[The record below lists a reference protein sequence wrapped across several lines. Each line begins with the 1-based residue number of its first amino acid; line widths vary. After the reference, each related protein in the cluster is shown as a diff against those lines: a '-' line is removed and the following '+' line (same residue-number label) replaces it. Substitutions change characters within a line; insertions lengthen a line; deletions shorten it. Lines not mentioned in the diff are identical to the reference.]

1 MVRLVSLSTAIAA
14 ALIAAPFSSTLLSST
29 ALAQEAKRP
38 VMSPKVLTVIP
49 PDLLP
54 EETATGPIATKEITA
69 NIPNLQYVPNFEEKT
84 NTLFERSK
92 QHVYRRTIWGYE
104 FSFKPLRMVDVDIPQ
119 AEGRMKRKLIW
130 YMVYRIRNLGGHLA
144 PAATDARIENAKPEE
159 NPKFAQRYQKVDVKK
174 VDDLKDVFPPP
185 AFFPSFVLRCN
196 QFDWDSGKGEAT
208 EYLDKVIP
216 AALPVIEKREQ
227 IERFTGK
234 PLFDSVTISGQKIP
248 LSTEDEDNS
257 VWGVAMWEDV
267 DPRADFIS
275 IAVGGLTNANKYKEF
290 AEPKAGEPVG
300 KNREYLKKNLI
311 LLFWRPS
318 DTIAQSEK
326 EIRFGFP
333 TDPDVEAR
341 ALKVFGLTSPVDYYW
356 DYR

>member
-14 ALIAAPFSSTLLSST
+14 LALSSAALSST
-29 ALAQEAKRP
+29 VSAQEAKRP
-38 VMSPKVLTVIP
+38 VMSPKVLTVIE

-69 NIPNLQYVPNFEEKT
+69 NIPNLQYTPNFEEKT
-84 NTLFERSK
+84 NTLFEKSK

-104 FSFKPLRMVDVDIPQ
+104 FSFKPLRMIDVDIPQ
-119 AEGRMKRKLIW
+119 PEGRMKRKLIW

-144 PAATDARIENAKPEE
+144 PAPTDARIETAKADE
-159 NPKFAQRYQKVDVKK
+159 NPKLAERYQKIDVKK
-174 VDDLKDVFPPP
+174 VNELNDVFPPP

-196 QFDWDSGKGEAT
+196 QFDWDPSKGDAK

-216 AALPVIEKREQ
+216 SAMAAIEKREQ

-275 IAVGGLTNANKYKEF
+275 IAVSGLTNANKYKEITD
-290 AEPKAGEPVG
+290 PKAGEPVG
-300 KNREYLKKNLI
+300 KNREYLKKTLV

-318 DTIAQSEK
+318 DTIAQGEK
-326 EIRFGFP
+326 EIRYGFP

-341 ALKVFGLTSPVDYYW
+341 ALKIFSVPARVDHYW